1 MIAMEL
7 SHLLHGF
14 RNSLGHKFGRRTCRK
29 LRRRMNGA
37 VRPIIEAVEQ
47 RVMMSTS
54 ISNYSYDFEGTT
66 PNTSGWSTS
75 TVHTSNG
82 ISGWSS
88 TKYLVGPSTLTLS
101 SLPAHMGATV
111 SFDIYALN
119 QLDGGSGSQFTL
131 TANSVGKIDVSL
143 ANDWNNG
150 DDSTGT
156 LEPTSNTQSYP
167 SAYNNA
173 SNSARTGAVATG
185 DMDSDNLNI
194 TGYDTCITDCGGD
207 CGCGGTE
214 VTTYTEVTGPT
225 TDAVYHYVIPIPDAQ
240 STLALAFNGPT
251 GMPPSA
257 SIM

>member
-1 MIAMEL
+1 
-7 SHLLHGF
+7 
-14 RNSLGHKFGRRTCRK
+14 
-29 LRRRMNGA
+29 
-37 VRPIIEAVEQ
+37 
-47 RVMMSTS
+47 MMSTS
-54 ISNYSYDFEGTT
+54 ITNYSYDFEGTT
-66 PNTSGWSTS
+66 SNTSGWSTS

-119 QLDGGSGSQFTL
+119 QWDGGSGSQFTL
-131 TANSVGKIDVSL
+131 AANSVSKIDVSL
-143 ANDWNNG
+143 ANNWNNG

-156 LEPTSNTQSYP
+156 LEPTSNTQSSP
-167 SAYNNA
+167 SAYSNA
-173 SNSARTGAVATG
+173 SNDAQTGAVATG
-185 DMDSDNLNI
+185 DMDSDSLNI

-214 VTTYTEVTGPT
+214 VTTYIETTGPI
-225 TDAVYHYVIPIPDAQ
+225 TDTVYHYVIPIADAQ

-251 GMPPSA
+251 GNASFGIDNVKVDLAVPEDPGGNADGNGVDLFTGAAGFYIDGPS
-257 SIM
+257 SGRIWTWF